1 MHKPDRTEALIDQIN
16 RAAIGNVNA
25 ETDAALICD
34 QPIAT
39 FEAFAL
45 RHRAIDNRDAIS
57 VDLPRGNER
66 RRTESMLRPD
76 FAMNTVQTRA
86 SLRLLVRHL
95 ETGDTQGEAVNDIGE
110 RTQRWEMFRRNLA
123 GVHLPDGV
131 ARVVRVV
138 RLI

>member
-1 MHKPDRTEALIDQIN
+1 MHQADRTAHVIDKIN
-16 RAAIGNVNA
+16 GAAIGNVNA
-25 ETDAALICD
+25 ETNAALICD

-57 VDLPRGNER
+57 VDLLRANER

-76 FAMNTVQTRA
+76 FAMNTVQTRE

-95 ETGDTQGEAVNDIGE
+95 ETSDTQGETVNDIGQ
-110 RTQRWEMFRRNLA
+110 RTQRREMFRRNLA
-123 GVHLPDGV
+123 GVHLPDV
-131 ARVVRVV
+131 VVRVVRVV